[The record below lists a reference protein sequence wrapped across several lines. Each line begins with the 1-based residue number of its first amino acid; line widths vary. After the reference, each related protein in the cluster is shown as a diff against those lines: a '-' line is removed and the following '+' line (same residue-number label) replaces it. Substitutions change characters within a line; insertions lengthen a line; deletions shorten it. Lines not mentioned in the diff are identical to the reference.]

1 MFMRKLK
8 KVTWIAYAHA
18 QFSGGLYQ
26 DKGSIFILYQTF
38 VAYWW
43 FTASLENANAYK

>member
-1 MFMRKLK
+1 
-8 KVTWIAYAHA
+8 VTGDVYAHA

-26 DKGSIFILYQTF
+26 DKVSIFILYQTL

-43 FTASLENANAYK
+43 FLASQENAHAYE